1 MSFRIRPIYPHR
13 VWVASGTLE
22 SSMAEA
28 ENANAGG
35 AYLERNEEQSL
46 IRGEALISNLADIEK
61 IVVGVSAT
69 FPLPRIIGRVD
80 GLKLNVEGQC
90 RHLDCMYRERKAI
103 GWIVTHRWT
112 PSRYP
117 GFQVWTVGE
126 LKVESVLKCDRN
138 GDIVWS
144 GRPNQMMYSFT
155 V

>member
-1 MSFRIRPIYPHR
+1 MIVENGEEVYSHP
-13 VWVASGTLE
+13 AE
-22 SSMAEA
+22 SSAPTGINHSDSE
-28 ENANAGG
+28 
-35 AYLERNEEQSL
+35 SL
-46 IRGEALISNLADIEK
+46 HV
-61 IVVGVSAT
+61 VVGVSAT

-90 RHLDCMYRERKAI
+90 RHLDCLYRERKAI

-112 PSRYP
+112 PGSGSRYP